1 MHELSITESV
11 VTAVSNHV
19 GPDAKVT
26 AVTLEIG
33 KLSGVVG
40 DSVRFCFE
48 LCAQG
53 TPLDGARLDIIDV
66 PGQAHCRQCLTD
78 VVIDDFIPLCTCGS
92 ADLEI
97 FAGQEL
103 KITQVE
109 VV

>member
-11 VTAVSNHV
+11 VTAVCKHV
-19 GPDAKVT
+19 GDAKVA

-40 DSVRFCFE
+40 DSVRFCFD
-48 LCAQG
+48 LCTRD
-53 TPLDGARLDIIDV
+53 TPLDGARLEIIDV
-66 PGQAHCRQCLTD
+66 PGRAHCRECRSD
-78 VVIDDFIPLCTCGS
+78 VDIDDFIPLCPCGS

-97 FAGQEL
+97 VQGQQL

-109 VV
+109 VL